1 MTGLHFC
8 KIHYIYNMKKLF
20 ICILLIGTLILP
32 QTAIADDVDLPAT
45 GDMWDNWNTRQDERE
60 AKPVSDEEF
69 DKALEQVDKK
79 VNKWKNWAERRKIP
93 KGEEF
98 SQSNETEIIN
108 NSEETSKD
116 SLPVISLPVELK
128 IGEDIV
134 PVGHYQVKCEQ
145 TNNGTI
151 MKLYQAHYEIA
162 QFPAIETND
171 DFGEETI
178 SFTKWFTE
186 GDNKIKIIYGSM
198 DFNAYS
204 IIEIKTP

>member
-1 MTGLHFC
+1 
-8 KIHYIYNMKKLF
+8 MKKLF
-20 ICILLIGTLILP
+20 IFILLTMLVIP
-32 QTAIADDVDLPAT
+32 QSVLANDVDLPAT
-45 GDMWDNWNTRQDERE
+45 GDLWDNWNTRQNERE

-108 NSEETSKD
+108 NDEETNKD
-116 SLPVISLPVELK
+116 SLPVITLPIELK
-128 IGEDIV
+128 AGEDFV
-134 PVGHYQVKCEQ
+134 PVGHYQVKCEK
-145 TNNGTI
+145 TDNGTI
-151 MKLYQAHYEIA
+151 LKLYQAHYEMA
-162 QFPAIETND
+162 QFPAVETND

-178 SFTKWFTE
+178 SFAKWFAE
-186 GDNKIKIIYGSM
+186 GEDKIKIIYGSM

-204 IIEIKTP
+204 IIEIKEP